1 MALQRTGGLFAGA
14 ELTTSVR
21 SADLDDESREALERH
36 IEQAGFEQLA
46 QRSPITGPGADMYQY
61 EVTLERGGR
70 RSSVVVSQTAVPD
83 SLRPLVEWLE
93 QRAIDEQ

>member
-1 MALQRTGGLFAGA
+1 VALERTGGLFAGG
-14 ELTTSVR
+14 ELSTSV
-21 SADLDDESREALERH
+21 SSVDLDDESREALEHH
-36 IEQAGFEQLA
+36 IERADFEQLA

-61 EVTLERGGR
+61 EVTVERGGR